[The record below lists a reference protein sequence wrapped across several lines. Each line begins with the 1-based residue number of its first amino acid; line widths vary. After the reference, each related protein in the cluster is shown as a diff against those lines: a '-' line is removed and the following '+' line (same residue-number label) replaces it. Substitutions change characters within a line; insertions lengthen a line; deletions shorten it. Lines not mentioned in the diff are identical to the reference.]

1 MLGIEA
7 AFKGTG
13 VFSFLEISAAGSSS
27 CAIGMKESG
36 QAERAAPELP
46 NKQSSSE

>member
-1 MLGIEA
+1 MLGVDA

-27 CAIGMKESG
+27 CALGMKDG
-36 QAERAAPELP
+36 QAERAASELP